1 MSHPAYP
8 APALIACMTAHKEEM
23 KALNMQIA
31 ELEKTKVAAGGPNT
45 KMGECANRLQ
55 THPGQ
60 RASVRQRQEHG
71 RPPGEDFL
79 PHGQEDAA

>member
-55 THPGQ
+55 TLRG